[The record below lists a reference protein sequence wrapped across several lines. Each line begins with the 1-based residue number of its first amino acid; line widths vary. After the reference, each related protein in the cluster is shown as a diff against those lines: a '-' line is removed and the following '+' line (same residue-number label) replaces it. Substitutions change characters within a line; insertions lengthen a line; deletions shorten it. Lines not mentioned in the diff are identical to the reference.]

1 MKKPG
6 TKLGKLVAVDNR
18 ENTFGEGY
26 YNGNQEHLVGSR
38 ESGVWGNQG
47 GIEPQNIEQV
57 NNPPSLKLRRAKG
70 ILNDEGREMATK
82 ALRRKVTQRISSQ
95 AHLRKY
101 KRAQRSA
108 KVIEVNWLTS

>member
-18 ENTFGEGY
+18 ENTFGKGY
-26 YNGNQEHLVGSR
+26 YNGVGRIESGVGSR
-38 ESGVWGNQG
+38 ESFGNQG
-47 GIEPQNIEQV
+47 GIAPKNIEQ
-57 NNPPSLKLRRAKG
+57 G

-95 AHLRKY
+95 AHLRKIQ
-101 KRAQRSA
+101 KDA
-108 KVIEVNWLTS
+108 KDCLSGLH